1 MDITQKQK
9 QLQEYKASLVGKTLD
24 ELRAIE
30 QEIIKEADA
39 LDEKIK
45 VTTFKL
51 SKKNYKEAAE
61 AIRYLLNKQSVQ
73 WQYALTYVAMFDFW
87 DPEKQPKE
95 VAYAML
101 DSTLRTLGQLQFTGY
116 NEWCAVI
123 AINKYFETIQEDYV
137 NVTESVYDVAS
148 KHNIVMEA
156 MKLNEPIQ
164 AVQE

>member
-1 MDITQKQK
+1 MDIAQKQK
-9 QLQEYKASLVGKTLD
+9 QLQEYKASLEGKTLD

-123 AINKYFETIQEDYV
+123 AINKYFEAVQEDYV

-148 KHNIVMEA
+148 KHNVVMEA
-156 MKLNEPIQ
+156 MELNKPIQ
-164 AVQE
+164 TTQE

>member
-9 QLQEYKASLVGKTLD
+9 QLQEYKASLEGKTLD

-51 SKKNYKEAAE
+51 GKKNYKEAAE

-123 AINKYFETIQEDYV
+123 AVNKYFEAIQEDYV

-148 KHNIVMEA
+148 KHNVVMEA
-156 MKLNEPIQ
+156 MELNKPIQ
-164 AVQE
+164 AAQE